1 MSMFIELNPN
11 MSVEEMKAAIKK
23 NDATL
28 RTLKNKIK
36 AMDEIQRDTSGFNA
50 ELMFDVED
58 DIDELE
64 EIEDEISE
72 TEEFKYYYDNMMD
85 AINSDDDIEQAI
97 NDSLPVIENGN
108 YINIIRRIILELIK
122 EKDVY
127 ASLLEDKD
135 TKEDAIKEIDKI
147 DSMIDIIKNHHTIK
161 SEESSLITKTKNNII
176 FLKTVSGNV
185 YAESDL
191 ASIDAEYYP
200 GFKTLIESIED
211 GTFRNVKKFASNH
224 TTLKGIFEVKDHG
237 IRVVF
242 DKINKNT
249 YIILDIFV
257 KRATRDM
264 GYVSSLVN
272 RVANYRKEESTIK
285 SQLNEDII
293 TEDMTI
299 LENLKK
305 GLDNKHIV
313 KTKGGDTNGL

>member
-1 MSMFIELNPN
+1 
-11 MSVEEMKAAIKK
+11 
-23 NDATL
+23 
-28 RTLKNKIK
+28 
-36 AMDEIQRDTSGFNA
+36 
-50 ELMFDVED
+50 
-58 DIDELE
+58 
-64 EIEDEISE
+64 
-72 TEEFKYYYDNMMD
+72 MMD
-85 AINSDDDIEQAI
+85 AINSDEDIEQAI

-127 ASLLEDKD
+127 ASLLEDND

-147 DSMIDIIKNHHTIK
+147 DSMIDIIKNHHNIK

-293 TEDMTI
+293 TEDMAI
-299 LENLKK
+299 LENIKK